1 MLISKVSHICR
12 SELAREADAAIASKL
27 APTGRM
33 FLSFSAVGRGLIHL
47 VALCLLCGLSI
58 ARAETRIAVLYPE
71 SAPAFQKLYQTIIG
85 GVGQAADV
93 RVQSRSVSDKD
104 SIDQL
109 KSWLASGQ
117 TQVVIGLGSLPAS
130 VTSSVAA
137 GMPLIYGAGAL
148 NDNNI
153 PGVSLAS
160 SPNKL
165 FDRLTQLKPDVERVF
180 MVYRPQSTGWL
191 LSAGKAAARDHGLEL
206 IAAPSEDIQQAAAAF
221 TRILQQTR
229 PGKDAIWLTLDPVV
243 PANLLLPVLL
253 REAWDKQLV
262 LFSNNPLD
270 VSKGALFA
278 LYPDYPAMGRQLAER
293 AKKQIGRNP
302 PPSPEASEF
311 LNGAVNTRTA
321 SHLGIVLSSQQ
332 QQSFQQVY
340 PER

>member
-1 MLISKVSHICR
+1 MKHSCK
-12 SELAREADAAIASKL
+12 SELVREADAAIASKL
-27 APTGRM
+27 APTGRA
-33 FLSFSAVGRGLIHL
+33 FLSFAGVGRGIVHL
-47 VALCLLCGLSI
+47 VALSFLFLFSS

-85 GVGQAADV
+85 GMGQASEV
-93 RVQSRSVSDKD
+93 RVQSRAVSDKD
-104 SIDQL
+104 SVDQL

-117 TQVVIGLGSLPAS
+117 SQVVVSLGSLPAS
-130 VTSSVAA
+130 LTGPLAA
-137 GMPLIYGAGAL
+137 GTPLIYGAGAL
-148 NDNNI
+148 NDNSV

-180 MVYRPQSTGWL
+180 MVYRPQATGWL
-191 LSAGKAAARDHGLEL
+191 LSAGKTAARDHGLEL
-206 IAAPSEDIQQAAAAF
+206 VAVPSDDIQQAAAAF
-221 TRILQQTR
+221 TRILQQAR

-293 AKKQIGRNP
+293 AKKQLGRNP
-302 PPSPEASEF
+302 PPSPEASEH
-311 LNGAVNTRTA
+311 LNGALNTRTA